1 MTEVQVINSLH
12 QDDSMSANATRQNTP
27 PRLAIRL
34 ADGFFSRLRGLLFA
48 PALQPGQGLLIRPC
62 AAVHTAFMTYPID
75 VVFLDRAWKIRRI
88 VPCLLPWRAAAFPG
102 AYQTL
107 ELAAGEAARL
117 GLQAGQS
124 LVQSLSKPAQEKHA

>member
-1 MTEVQVINSLH
+1 MTDVPVINPLR
-12 QDDSMSANATRQNTP
+12 QDDSMSANATRPNTP

-48 PALQPGQGLLIRPC
+48 PALQPGQSLLIRPC

-75 VVFLDRAWKIRRI
+75 VVFLDRAGKIRRI
-88 VPCLLPWRAAAFPG
+88 VPRLKPWRAAAFPG

-117 GLQAGQS
+117 GLRAGQPLAVCLTAS
-124 LVQSLSKPAQEKHA
+124 TQEKRA

>member
-1 MTEVQVINSLH
+1 MTDVPVINSLQ
-12 QDDSMSANATRQNTP
+12 QDDSMSANATRPNTP

-75 VVFLDRAWKIRRI
+75 VVFLDRAGKIRRI
-88 VPCLLPWRAAAFPG
+88 VPRLVPWRTAAFPG

-117 GLQAGQS
+117 GLHAGQP
-124 LVQSLSKPAQEKHA
+124 LAQGLSNPAQEKHA

>member
-1 MTEVQVINSLH
+1 MTDVPVINALQ
-12 QDDSMSANATRQNTP
+12 QDDSMSANATRPNSP

-62 AAVHTAFMTYPID
+62 AAVHTAFMRYAID
-75 VVFLDRAWKIRRI
+75 VVFLDRAGRIRRI
-88 VPCLLPWRAAAFPG
+88 VPRLAPWRTAASVG

-117 GLQAGQS
+117 ELQAGQS
-124 LVQSLSKPAQEKHA
+124 LSHLLSKPNSECLV

>member
-1 MTEVQVINSLH
+1 MTDVPAINSLQ
-12 QDDSMSANATRQNTP
+12 QDDSMSANATRPNTS

-48 PALQPGQGLLIRPC
+48 PALQPGHGLLLVPC
-62 AAVHTAFMTYPID
+62 ASVHTAFMAYAID
-75 VVFLDRAWKIRRI
+75 VVFLDRAGRIRGI
-88 VPCLLPWRAAAFPG
+88 VPRLKPWRAAAFPG

-124 LVQSLSKPAQEKHA
+124 LAQGLSNPAQEKHA

>member
-1 MTEVQVINSLH
+1 MTDVPVINPLR
-12 QDDSMSANATRQNTP
+12 QDDRMSANATRPNTP

-75 VVFLDRAWKIRRI
+75 VVFLDRAGKIRRI
-88 VPCLLPWRAAAFPG
+88 VPRLVPWRTAAFPG

-117 GLQAGQS
+117 GLAVGQS
-124 LVQSLSKPAQEKHA
+124 LDLRMAARETRA

>member
-1 MTEVQVINSLH
+1 MTDVPVINSLQ
-12 QDDSMSANATRQNTP
+12 QDDSMSANATRPNTP

-48 PALQPGQGLLIRPC
+48 PALQPGHGLLLVPC
-62 AAVHTAFMTYPID
+62 ASVHTAFMTYPID
-75 VVFLDRAWKIRRI
+75 VVFLDRAGKIRRI
-88 VPCLLPWRAAAFPG
+88 VPRLAPWRTAAFPG

-124 LVQSLSKPAQEKHA
+124 LAQGLPVPTPEKLA